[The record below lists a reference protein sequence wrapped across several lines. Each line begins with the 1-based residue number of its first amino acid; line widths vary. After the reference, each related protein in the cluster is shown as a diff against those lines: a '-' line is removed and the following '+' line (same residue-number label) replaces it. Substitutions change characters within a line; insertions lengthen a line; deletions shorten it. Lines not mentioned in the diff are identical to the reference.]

1 VALKPNNREIN
12 KSADTTIQGFIV
24 KPIDFDPA
32 KNTLLFYGF
41 MAVQQ
46 VNMTFLL
53 IALPSFMQPAVMCF
67 TYKSRGSTGYGQDF
81 CKAIYADWEI

>member
-1 VALKPNNREIN
+1 VALKPNNKN
-12 KSADTTIQGFIV
+12 YKSADGTIQGFIV
-24 KPIDFDPA
+24 KPIDFNPA

-53 IALPSFMQPAVMCF
+53 IAAQHVVLL
-67 TYKSRGSTGYGQDF
+67 
-81 CKAIYADWEI
+81 